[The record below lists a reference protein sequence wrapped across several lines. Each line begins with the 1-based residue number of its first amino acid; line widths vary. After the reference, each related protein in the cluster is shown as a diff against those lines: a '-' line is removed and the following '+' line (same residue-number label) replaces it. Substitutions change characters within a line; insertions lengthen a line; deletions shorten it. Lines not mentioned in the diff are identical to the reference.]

1 MAKIRIDKMLSNMGF
16 GSRKEIKADVKNG
29 IITLNGTQVKDVSL
43 QVDLEKDEVRYMDEI
58 VTYREFIYLMMN
70 KPQNVVSATT
80 DNYDDTVIDLLPY
93 ELQVFDPFPV
103 GRLDKDTEGF
113 LIITN
118 DGKLAHDLLSPKKHV
133 DKTYFAKVEGEP
145 LNEKDIAKFEKGISF
160 KDNSYTCLPAKLE
173 ILLASAISECK
184 ITIREGKFHQ
194 IKRMFEAIDREVIY
208 LKRLTMGPLALDE
221 TLELGEYRE
230 LNSSE
235 MDLLKPYMQK

>member
-1 MAKIRIDKMLSNMGF
+1 
-16 GSRKEIKADVKNG
+16 
-29 IITLNGTQVKDVSL
+29 
-43 QVDLEKDEVRYMDEI
+43 
-58 VTYREFIYLMMN
+58 MMN

-113 LIITN
+113 LLITN

-208 LKRLTMGPLALDE
+208 LKRLTMGPLALDG

>member
-29 IITLNGTQVKDVSL
+29 IITLNNIQVKDVSL

-103 GRLDKDTEGF
+103 GRLDKDTEG
-113 LIITN
+113 LLLITN

-173 ILLASAISECK
+173 ILEASDISECK

>member
-29 IITLNGTQVKDVSL
+29 IVTLNGIPVKDVSL
-43 QVDLEKDEVRYMDEI
+43 QVDLENDEVRYMDEI
-58 VTYREFIYLMMN
+58 VKYREFIYLMMN
-70 KPQNVVSATT
+70 KPQNVVSATE

-113 LIITN
+113 LLITN
-118 DGKLAHDLLSPKKHV
+118 DGKLAHNLLSPKKHV
-133 DKTYFAKVEGEP
+133 DKTYFAKVEGAP
-145 LNEKDIAKFEKGISF
+145 LNEKDIAKFKKGVAF
-160 KDNSYTCLPAKLE
+160 KDDSYTCLPAKLE
-173 ILLASAISECK
+173 ILNSSDISECNV
-184 ITIREGKFHQ
+184 TIREGKFHQ

-208 LKRLTMGPLALDE
+208 LKRLTMGPLVLDE

-230 LNSSE
+230 LNDSE
-235 MDLLKPYMQK
+235 MELLKPYMQK